1 MRNTAGWGA
10 ALTGL
15 LALLSIRP
23 VTSDQCVW
31 YGKCGRDPDFG
42 DDRHALNCYNP
53 GPAPSTSL
61 SDLTLLYEVCPHFAT
76 EFAEGDVNFC
86 CDRQQILDMQDNFN
100 LPGAILAR
108 CPTCLANFKRN
119 FCDLTCHPR
128 QASFV
133 EASKTVRAPGYQ
145 GEPVDMVK
153 EVTYY
158 MNPTYAEGTFESC
171 QNVVNPATSGLALNF
186 LCGPWG
192 SHLCTPKRWFDY
204 MGSINNGYSPFNII
218 YNFTT
223 STTGSYRP
231 HNPSVTPC
239 HESVHPGV
247 EAACSC
253 TDCESACS
261 TASLNVDESQSL
273 LEMNINHLP
282 VAMAVIFVVGTCIF
296 LATVFVS
303 NVMSNSHL
311 PKMVPSDS
319 DFQDEDISSEDE
331 DPRPS
336 LLDRVGMKMELAI
349 TSWFTQWGMTCAKY
363 PLPVMVLS
371 VAFAIG
377 LSTGVYWLKVETDPI
392 ELWAAPGSRS
402 RVEKDFFD
410 QTFRPFY
417 RTEQVIVHAKNIAPF
432 EYLDTFDEKKTFG
445 PVFNQSAFLVPLLKL
460 QKDIESIVAEDG
472 TTFEEICNAPLSP
485 QLSVCNI
492 QSIWAYWQG
501 DVNNLLKSGFN
512 PSTQHTDTYLDHFL
526 LCARNPANPNDGLKP
541 PQSCMS
547 EGGIPVQPYFV
558 LGGFIHENETAF
570 PVDPEYEKA
579 TAVVMTF
586 LVDNYDGHSDDP
598 IVQDKLKKIR
608 SWEMAFVHFMKNWT
622 ANSENTKYMDIAF
635 NSERSIED
643 ELERETSGDILTIAV
658 SYVIMFFYITFSLGQ
673 VSTWKRFLVES
684 KVTLGIG
691 GVLIVLLSVG
701 ASVGIFGFL
710 GVSATLII
718 FEIIPFLVLAV
729 GVDNIFILVQTC
741 QRDPRKPTETTAE
754 HTGRIVGEV
763 APSMLLSSVSE
774 STCFFLGALSDMPA
788 VRAFALYAG
797 MALLIDFFMQISCFV
812 SLIALD
818 MARQENNRYDIIC
831 CVKADKKE
839 TKRKISMPDDS
850 FVLKYFE
857 YLKTFLSVGPPF
869 YVILNSTNPNFNLA
883 DQNIQNRICGTSGCD
898 SDSLQATIKQW
909 SMKSDITYIA
919 SPAQSWMDDYFA
931 WLSNP
936 KCCSYDP
943 DTWSVCQS
951 NSYAKAEKA
960 SGGESGNLGST
971 PMPSFFSSEP
981 SVVEKESEE
990 TDSFFDST
998 SFEDFFAD
1006 DDFIELEPTKDDA
1019 DKAPTDNLKDIF
1031 SNYDEFYYLKEE
1043 GESEQAGNRQRRAL
1057 KGEHGVDK
1065 KRCAPCSTR
1074 NMKGRPSED
1083 QFRMHLQWFLKDN
1096 PGETCP
1102 VAGQAAYR
1110 DGLRLYTLPGEDQEH
1125 PRYRVRASN
1134 FMAFHS
1140 ILKNSEDYTKALK
1153 WSRKLASELSE
1164 SINKGLDTKD
1174 QAEVF
1179 TYSIFYVF
1187 YEQYLTMWEDTLR
1200 SLGIS
1205 LLAIFIVTFILMG
1218 LDLCSSLIV
1227 ILVILMILVD
1237 LGGLMFLWGIQLNA
1251 VSLVNLVMAVGISVE
1266 FCSHMTR
1273 FFAVCIG
1280 DSLQD
1285 RAKTTLVNMGSS
1297 VLSGITL
1304 TKFGGIV
1311 VLAFAKSQIFK
1322 IFYFRMY
1329 LGIVLIGAAHG
1340 LIFLPVILSYAGPRV
1355 NLAKMISQ
1363 TKPPRNKR
1371 PIWKSSP
1378 ENSSFEC
1385 APLNT

>member
-1 MRNTAGWGA
+1 
-10 ALTGL
+10 
-15 LALLSIRP
+15 
-23 VTSDQCVW
+23 
-31 YGKCGRDPDFG
+31 
-42 DDRHALNCYNP
+42 
-53 GPAPSTSL
+53 
-61 SDLTLLYEVCPHFAT
+61 
-76 EFAEGDVNFC
+76 
-86 CDRQQILDMQDNFN
+86 
-100 LPGAILAR
+100 
-108 CPTCLANFKRN
+108 
-119 FCDLTCHPR
+119 
-128 QASFV
+128 
-133 EASKTVRAPGYQ
+133 
-145 GEPVDMVK
+145 
-153 EVTYY
+153 
-158 MNPTYAEGTFESC
+158 
-171 QNVVNPATSGLALNF
+171 
-186 LCGPWG
+186 
-192 SHLCTPKRWFDY
+192 
-204 MGSINNGYSPFNII
+204 
-218 YNFTT
+218 
-223 STTGSYRP
+223 
-231 HNPSVTPC
+231 
-239 HESVHPGV
+239 
-247 EAACSC
+247 
-253 TDCESACS
+253 
-261 TASLNVDESQSL
+261 
-273 LEMNINHLP
+273 
-282 VAMAVIFVVGTCIF
+282 
-296 LATVFVS
+296 
-303 NVMSNSHL
+303 
-311 PKMVPSDS
+311 
-319 DFQDEDISSEDE
+319 
-331 DPRPS
+331 
-336 LLDRVGMKMELAI
+336 
-349 TSWFTQWGMTCAKY
+349 
-363 PLPVMVLS
+363 
-371 VAFAIG
+371 
-377 LSTGVYWLKVETDPI
+377 
-392 ELWAAPGSRS
+392 
-402 RVEKDFFD
+402 
-410 QTFRPFY
+410 
-417 RTEQVIVHAKNIAPF
+417 
-432 EYLDTFDEKKTFG
+432 
-445 PVFNQSAFLVPLLKL
+445 
-460 QKDIESIVAEDG
+460 
-472 TTFEEICNAPLSP
+472 
-485 QLSVCNI
+485 
-492 QSIWAYWQG
+492 
-501 DVNNLLKSGFN
+501 
-512 PSTQHTDTYLDHFL
+512 
-526 LCARNPANPNDGLKP
+526 
-541 PQSCMS
+541 MS

-598 IVQDKLKKIR
+598 VVQEKLKKIR
-608 SWEMAFVHFMKNWT
+608 SWESAFVHFMKNWT
-622 ANSENTKYMDIAF
+622 SNSENTKYMDIAF

-658 SYVIMFFYITFSLGQ
+658 SYIIMFFYITFSLGQ
-673 VSTWKRFLVES
+673 VSTWKRFLVSLYSVIFDVHLLLVYSSFQVES

-839 TKRKISMPDDS
+839 TKSSEGMLYKVFKDLYAPFLMKKWVRPLTIVLFFGWFCFSVATLPQISVGLDQEISMPDDS

-883 DQNIQNRICGTSGCD
+883 DHNIQNRICGTSGCD
-898 SDSLQATIKQW
+898 PDSLQATIKQW

-943 DTWSVCQS
+943 ETWSVCQS
-951 NSYAKAEKA
+951 NSYAKIKKA
-960 SGGESGNLGST
+960 SDGEIGSFGST
-971 PMPSFFSSEP
+971 PRPSSSFSGEP
-981 SVVEKESEE
+981 SVVEKESEDS
-990 TDSFFDST
+990 DSFFDD
-998 SFEDFFAD
+998 DFFAN
-1006 DDFIELEPTKDDA
+1006 DDFKEFETKKDGEEKPPTE
-1019 DKAPTDNLKDIF
+1019 NLNDIF
-1031 SNYDEFYYLKEE
+1031 SNYDEFYYLEKDDEHK
-1043 GESEQAGNRQRRAL
+1043 GDGNRQRRAL
-1057 KGEHGVDK
+1057 KDEHLVG
-1065 KRCAPCSTR
+1065 KRKCTPCETR
-1074 NMKGRPSED
+1074 NMKGRPTED

-1110 DGLRLYTLPGEDQEH
+1110 DGLRLYTLPGDDEDH

-1153 WSRKLASELSE
+1153 WSRRLASELST
-1164 SINKGLDTKD
+1164 SINKGFDTKD

-1205 LLAIFIVTFILMG
+1205 LLAIFIVTFVLMG
-1218 LDLCSSLIV
+1218 LDLCSSFIV

-1280 DSLQD
+1280 DNLQE
-1285 RAKTTLVNMGSS
+1285 RAKITLVNMGSS
-1297 VLSGITL
+1297 VR
-1304 TKFGGIV
+1304 
-1311 VLAFAKSQIFK
+1311 K
-1322 IFYFRMY
+1322 IPF
-1329 LGIVLIGAAHG
+1329 
-1340 LIFLPVILSYAGPRV
+1340 
-1355 NLAKMISQ
+1355 ISV
-1363 TKPPRNKR
+1363 
-1371 PIWKSSP
+1371 
-1378 ENSSFEC
+1378 
-1385 APLNT
+1385 